1 MSSVSHATEHNIGSE
16 APLYFA
22 SPISTLLESRE
33 DENIQHITLHDLAEA
48 YSLFVNRIERIAVA
62 LSDVN
67 CTSSALRCVK
77 ENALVIAQCL
87 RRDIGRAFIDPFP
100 ENSQLDPMQLSQE
113 ASLKYMKLARD
124 LTLVSQHALQVVAC
138 LFRFPAL
145 MSAFQRM
152 LDDVLAVITTPLPT
166 PNSSKTR
173 AIAIWTLS
181 VLNLPIASLHARRRQ
196 LCDTIQKTIASSD
209 VDICVADGMQP
220 QLSTLI
226 VSALESNCQQIVGR
240 VLASLVI
247 LSDRQCFTHT
257 RTIRLIVRSLAHSK
271 RHQQRSEHRYG
282 VGVALA
288 AYLLSLPPGDA
299 LFGDQL
305 LSSTVLAVA
314 KRMVEDEDEIVH
326 AEGKSVLLR
335 LVSAIGTS
343 TIHSSTTSIVISKE
357 HGCPEDIL
365 VEELLDG
372 TVLKADEEHLSTIIT
387 TTGKLDVTCIRQYA
401 EVEIVQHWSSLLEIW
416 LSCVRRS
423 ASQTSMDNPLDS
435 HLLHI
440 WQALLL
446 VQAQLTQEFGHLTT
460 PPEFANRLVDIISQV
475 MHPASDA
482 LPNVQLV
489 LLTLLKQLVV
499 LSQHYDLTQ
508 EDVKTCW
515 GDICA
520 SLILADSPEILHKL
534 ATSNEAANEAEL
546 TRALV
551 VALSEGLYAWIR
563 DEGEILTEDEY
574 NRVIVPLYQST
585 LHRLRGLSAPA
596 NVLHVLAPFLC
607 SAFGHIPSPA
617 LGPAAFKDFWDHI
630 RPTLRPDQSI
640 PAEIKKILVPCYEF
654 LEGTVPPDVLIYSES
669 QSQSQSQYQ
678 TQESVVPETPPMEFG
693 SDTTRLVEDDVVMA
707 DAHSPVSHS
716 ERPPIQQTVDNPDDV
731 VSTIPTSEHVSNDVG
746 QPLKEGGSPDA
757 PLFPSPRE
765 VTQPGS
771 QEQEPTLA
779 EDPVDVGPSSSPAG
793 QLNQRSVSD
802 TFRPSASR
810 RDWSG
815 GRNLELHQRNRAQS
829 DPIPE
834 SSHSG
839 VPQSLP
845 TMRKRA
851 LRTSIGSADHNEDAG
866 RSDPDRP
873 PKRARLGSS
882 PPDSARTE
890 PHSPTRPNSSPTASP
905 SPQASSASSSFHPAA
920 PAAPGDISPT
930 FTEIMQAYEAA
941 SRSTRPSPSAMSP
954 EYPPPSP
961 RSRYAAEPAS
971 DDDATW
977 ETGVDPA
984 EEREQMPD
992 DAETDDDEDEDEDN
1006 EDDEDEDDEDE
1017 DEDDASM
1024 RTDEPDSPH
1033 PGAGDTPRSSVPPR
1047 RGRTPFARGDSM
1059 LVVPSS
1065 EDGEDDPAFPPPAPS
1080 SSSSSRPAALS
1091 GSAHPLRRTRRSSAH
1106 LEELQRVCAALQEED
1121 SADLDLQELEEA
1133 MRLVH
1138 GLDGWLKESL
1148 LRRLAQTAGA
1158 PGAGKGKGKS
1168 KSKAR

>member
-226 VSALESNCQQIVGR
+226 VSALESNCQQTVGR
-240 VLASLVI
+240 GPSWACVVLASLVI

-343 TIHSSTTSIVISKE
+343 TIQSSTTSIVISKE

-446 VQAQLTQEFGHLTT
+446 VHAQLTQEFGHLTT
-460 PPEFANRLVDIISQV
+460 PPGFANRLVDIISQV

-574 NRVIVPLYQST
+574 NRVIAPLYQST

-596 NVLHVLAPFLC
+596 DVLHVLAPFLC

-669 QSQSQSQYQ
+669 QSQSQYQ
-678 TQESVVPETPPMEFG
+678 TRRIQSVVPETPPMEFG
-693 SDTTRLVEDDVVMA
+693 NDTTRLVEDDVVMA

-779 EDPVDVGPSSSPAG
+779 EDPVDVGSSSSPAG

-992 DAETDDDEDEDEDN
+992 DAETDDDEDEDD
-1006 EDDEDEDDEDE
+1006 
-1017 DEDDASM
+1017 DDASM

-1033 PGAGDTPRSSVPPR
+1033 PGAGPRSTVPPR
-1047 RGRTPFARGDSM
+1047 RGRTPFARRDSM

-1065 EDGEDDPAFPPPAPS
+1065 EDGEEDPAFPPPAPAP
-1080 SSSSSRPAALS
+1080 SSSSRPAARP
-1091 GSAHPLRRTRRSSAH
+1091 GSAHPHPLRRTRRSSAH

-1121 SADLDLQELEEA
+1121 GADMDLQELEEA

>member
-145 MSAFQRM
+145 MSAFQLADLIGM

-209 VDICVADGMQP
+209 VDICVADGMQALRSLLLRDASSFLEPFVQVLPFVLARLESTSSQLRHAAASALTGYAYTLLSCDFPVPEGLRDSIRSHVGAFVDLCHMRAKSSSQSQP

-226 VSALESNCQQIVGR
+226 VSALESNCQQTVGR
-240 VLASLVI
+240 GPSWACVVLASLVI

-271 RHQQRSEHRYG
+271 RHQQRSVRVLHAWVWRCLVWAIGRIRSTDPVPKFLKGSIADVRISACKIVQQEHRYG

-343 TIHSSTTSIVISKE
+343 TIQSSTTSIVISKE

-489 LLTLLKQLVV
+489 LLTLLKQLWVVIRNVFNAPWLARVSSSVLRVV

-546 TRALV
+546 TRYL
-551 VALSEGLYAWIR
+551 
-563 DEGEILTEDEY
+563 
-574 NRVIVPLYQST
+574 
-585 LHRLRGLSAPA
+585 
-596 NVLHVLAPFLC
+596 
-607 SAFGHIPSPA
+607 
-617 LGPAAFKDFWDHI
+617 
-630 RPTLRPDQSI
+630 
-640 PAEIKKILVPCYEF
+640 
-654 LEGTVPPDVLIYSES
+654 
-669 QSQSQSQYQ
+669 
-678 TQESVVPETPPMEFG
+678 
-693 SDTTRLVEDDVVMA
+693 
-707 DAHSPVSHS
+707 
-716 ERPPIQQTVDNPDDV
+716 
-731 VSTIPTSEHVSNDVG
+731 
-746 QPLKEGGSPDA
+746 
-757 PLFPSPRE
+757 
-765 VTQPGS
+765 
-771 QEQEPTLA
+771 
-779 EDPVDVGPSSSPAG
+779 
-793 QLNQRSVSD
+793 
-802 TFRPSASR
+802 
-810 RDWSG
+810 
-815 GRNLELHQRNRAQS
+815 
-829 DPIPE
+829 
-834 SSHSG
+834 
-839 VPQSLP
+839 
-845 TMRKRA
+845 
-851 LRTSIGSADHNEDAG
+851 
-866 RSDPDRP
+866 
-873 PKRARLGSS
+873 
-882 PPDSARTE
+882 
-890 PHSPTRPNSSPTASP
+890 
-905 SPQASSASSSFHPAA
+905 
-920 PAAPGDISPT
+920 
-930 FTEIMQAYEAA
+930 
-941 SRSTRPSPSAMSP
+941 
-954 EYPPPSP
+954 
-961 RSRYAAEPAS
+961 
-971 DDDATW
+971 
-977 ETGVDPA
+977 
-984 EEREQMPD
+984 
-992 DAETDDDEDEDEDN
+992 
-1006 EDDEDEDDEDE
+1006 
-1017 DEDDASM
+1017 
-1024 RTDEPDSPH
+1024 
-1033 PGAGDTPRSSVPPR
+1033 
-1047 RGRTPFARGDSM
+1047 
-1059 LVVPSS
+1059 
-1065 EDGEDDPAFPPPAPS
+1065 
-1080 SSSSSRPAALS
+1080 
-1091 GSAHPLRRTRRSSAH
+1091 
-1106 LEELQRVCAALQEED
+1106 
-1121 SADLDLQELEEA
+1121 
-1133 MRLVH
+1133 
-1138 GLDGWLKESL
+1138 
-1148 LRRLAQTAGA
+1148 
-1158 PGAGKGKGKS
+1158 
-1168 KSKAR
+1168 